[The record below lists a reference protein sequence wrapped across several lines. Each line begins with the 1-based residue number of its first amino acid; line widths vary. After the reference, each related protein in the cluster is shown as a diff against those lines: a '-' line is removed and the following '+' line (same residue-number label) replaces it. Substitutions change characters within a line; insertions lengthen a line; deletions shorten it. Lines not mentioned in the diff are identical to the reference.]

1 VGKPLRVLIVE
12 DSEDDVQL
20 MILALKRGGYD
31 PVYERVE
38 TAEAMGSSLREKG
51 WDVILCDYKLPTF
64 NGLAAIELLKN
75 TELDLSLIIVSG
87 AIGEETAVE
96 AMKAGAHD
104 YIMKD
109 NLYRLIPA
117 IERELNETEERR
129 ARRLAEKQ
137 LKESNERFV
146 ALFDRLYDAVYI
158 VDFEGKFVEANQVAL
173 DMLGYEKADIPTLSI
188 TSLLSEEDLSKG
200 LEDFNEMIKVGI
212 QKDVSEYKLKRKDGT
227 LVTVE
232 TKASV
237 IYWNGRPHSVL
248 GIARDITGRK
258 RAEEMLRESEEK
270 YRVIFEGSTQ
280 GILATDTET
289 GRFLYA
295 NPSICRMLGYSDAE
309 LLRLSIKDIHPK
321 ESLAQVVSDI
331 GSQIQGKKPISSTVP
346 CLRKDGTVFFAD
358 ISGAISKIKGREC
371 SVGFFSD
378 ITERKRVE
386 ESLQESEE
394 SYRNLFKNANE
405 AIFVGL
411 DSKVVFYNPMTIK
424 ILGYSGEELVSK
436 PLNEFIHPDDRDMVI
451 DCFVR
456 QLKGERILQSY
467 DFRIIQKNGN
477 IRWVVLNSVMINW
490 KEKPATLNFLSDITE
505 RKQSEEALRESEE
518 RYRVLIEKSND
529 GIAMVKGDRY
539 IFVNQK
545 MVEIFG
551 YDRPEEFM
559 GQQVTMVIHPDDRE
573 RVAAI
578 NYRRQK
584 GESVSDKYET
594 KGQRKKGE
602 PVYIE
607 VSAAETT
614 YKGETVSLGYLR
626 DITDRRLTEEA
637 LKTLSLKDDLTGL
650 YNRRGFFTLAE
661 QGLKTAQRMGT
672 DLVLIFGDLDNL
684 KGINDTFGHKEGDQV
699 LMDISKI
706 FKETFRESDI
716 LARIGGDEF
725 VVLAMNNL
733 ETSAEKLI
741 NRFTQALNDHHFQTK
756 CPYTLS
762 ISLGMACF
770 DPQNPCSIDA
780 LLAQADK
787 LMYENKQ
794 KKRRVGID
802 TI

>member
-1 VGKPLRVLIVE
+1 MGKPLRVLMVE

-20 MILALKRGGYD
+20 MILALKNGGYN

-38 TAEAMGSSLREKG
+38 TAEAMRSALRERE

-64 NGLAAIELLKN
+64 NGLAAIELLKE

-87 AIGEETAVE
+87 AIGEETAVK

-117 IERELNETEERR
+117 IERELKEAGERR

-137 LKESNERFV
+137 LKESNERFI

-158 VDFEGKFVEANQVAL
+158 VDFEGKFIEANQVAL
-173 DMLGYEKADIPTLSI
+173 NMLGYEKADIRTLSI
-188 TSLLSEEDLSKG
+188 TSLLCEEDLSKG
-200 LEDFNEMIKVGI
+200 LEDFNEMVKIGI
-212 QKDVSEYKLKRKDGT
+212 QKEVSEYKLKRKDGT
-227 LVTVE
+227 YVAVE

-237 IYWNGRPHSVL
+237 IYRDGKPNSVL
-248 GIARDITGRK
+248 GIARDITERK
-258 RAEEMLRESEEK
+258 KAEEKLRESEER

-289 GRFLYA
+289 GRFLYV
-295 NPSICRMLGYSDAE
+295 NPSISRMLGYSDEE
-309 LLRLSIKDIHPK
+309 LLQLSIGDIHPK
-321 ESLAQVVSDI
+321 ETLDQVISDI
-331 GSQIQGKKPISSTVP
+331 GSQIQGNTPVSSTVP
-346 CLRKDGTVFFAD
+346 CLRKDGTVFYAD
-358 ISGAISKIKGREC
+358 ISGASTEIKGRKC
-371 SVGFFSD
+371 IVGFFLD
-378 ITERKRVE
+378 ITDRKRVE

-411 DSKVVFYNPMTIK
+411 DSKIVFHNTKTAM
-424 ILGYSGEELVSK
+424 ILGYSGEELVSR
-436 PLNEFIHPDDRDMVI
+436 PLNEFVYPEDRNMVI
-451 DCFVR
+451 DSFVR
-456 QLKGERILQSY
+456 QIKGENNPPIY
-467 DFRIIQKNGN
+467 DFRIIRKDGN
-477 IRWVVLNSVMINW
+477 IRWVVLNSFMINW
-490 KEKPATLNFLSDITE
+490 KERPATLNFLSDITE
-505 RKQSEEALRESEE
+505 RKQVEGALRESEE
-518 RYRVLIEKSND
+518 RYRALIEKSND
-529 GIAMVKGDRY
+529 GIAMIKGDRY

-551 YDRPEEFM
+551 YDRPEEFI
-559 GQQVTMVIHPDDRE
+559 GQPLAMVIHPDDRE
-573 RVAAI
+573 RVTNI
-578 NYRRQK
+578 NLQRQK
-584 GESVSDKYET
+584 GESVPAKYEA
-594 KGQRKKGE
+594 KGQRKSGRTIYFE
-602 PVYIE
+602 I
-607 VSAAETT
+607 SATKTT
-614 YKGETVSLGYLR
+614 FRGETVSLAYLR
-626 DITDRRLTEEA
+626 DITDRKLAEEA

-661 QGLKTAQRMGT
+661 QGLKTAQRIGT
-672 DLVLIFGDLDNL
+672 EMVLIFGDLDNL

-699 LMDISKI
+699 LVDTAQIL
-706 FKETFRESDI
+706 KETFRESDI
-716 LARIGGDEF
+716 IARIGGDEF

-741 NRFTQALNDHHFQTK
+741 NRFKQALNDHHFQTK

-770 DPQNPCSIDA
+770 DPQNPCSIEA

-794 KKRRVGID
+794 KRDR
-802 TI
+802 